1 MAIYS
6 KCSENGQWPVVISDS
21 GPLSLVTS
29 YLQLVITQLFET
41 LQPGSNG
48 VLTNVDKIPKE
59 KFRKVAL
66 DMMDLLSYHALS
78 ERKSEPLKKNDEK
91 NHEAGE
97 SEQEGHL
104 SQQDREEL

>member
-1 MAIYS
+1 MPNIRSRTFILSNFILAT
-6 KCSENGQWPVVISDS
+6 CS
-21 GPLSLVTS
+21 
-29 YLQLVITQLFET
+29 ITQLFET

-48 VLTNVDKIPKE
+48 VLTSVDKIPKE
-59 KFRKVAL
+59 RFRTVAL
-66 DMMDLLSYHALS
+66 DMMDLLSYHSLS
-78 ERKSEPLKKNDEK
+78 ERKSEPLKMNDEK